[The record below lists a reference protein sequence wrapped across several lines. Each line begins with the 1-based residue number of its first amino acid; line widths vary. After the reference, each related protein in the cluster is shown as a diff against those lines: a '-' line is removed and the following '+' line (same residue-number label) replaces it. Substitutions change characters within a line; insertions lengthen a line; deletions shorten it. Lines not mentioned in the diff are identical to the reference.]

1 MEFSKS
7 NPGLR
12 RRITFTP
19 AGLQIRRSSGWITNP
34 AGANRE
40 VTFSRALI
48 AGALLIPL
56 IFVSVAHAAPPIQE
70 PTTVYVVQ
78 LDDTLSAIARRYET
92 TVQALAQANGIEN
105 PDLIHPGQRL
115 VIPSAS
121 ATPEP
126 TTQEQV
132 HVVQRGETL
141 YRIAQLYE
149 TTVRDL
155 MAANDLTNPD
165 LIHQGQKLI
174 VPSATALPAEPL
186 PAPFTAVELTPS
198 PVVQGQTLVVKV
210 RGEGIVGL
218 SGLYDEGHLVVFVE
232 GEQRTAWGERW
243 ALVGIHA
250 LTEVGAHPL
259 KLSATDAEG
268 QHTEVLLSVSV
279 VDGSYGVENIV
290 LPPDRSALL
299 DPDLLKAER
308 DRLAQVLGVF
318 GRQQL
323 WVGPF
328 TVPVEGPITSQFG
341 TRRSYNGGPARSYHE
356 GIDYDAPPGAAVLA
370 ANDGQVA
377 LAEPLTVRGNAV
389 IVDHGLGVHSGYYH
403 LSEISVQEGQQVKK
417 GDVVGKVGDTGLATG
432 PHLHWEIRVSGI
444 NVNPAQWT
452 WQTIP

>member
-1 MEFSKS
+1 MK
-7 NPGLR
+7 LV
-12 RRITFTP
+12 
-19 AGLQIRRSSGWITNP
+19 AG
-34 AGANRE
+34 
-40 VTFSRALI
+40 V
-48 AGALLIPL
+48 LLVPL
-56 IFVSVAHAAPPIQE
+56 IFAPVAHAAPPAQE

-78 LDDTLSAIARRYET
+78 LDDTLSAIASRYET
-92 TVQALAQANGIEN
+92 TVQALVQANGIKN

-121 ATPEP
+121 PTPEP
-126 TTQEQV
+126 TTQGQV

-141 YRIAQLYE
+141 YRIAQRYG
-149 TTVRDL
+149 TTVQDL
-155 MAANDLTNPD
+155 VAANNLANPN
-165 LIHQGQKLI
+165 LIHWGQKLI
-174 VPSATALPAEPL
+174 IPDAMASPAEPL
-186 PAPFTAVELTPS
+186 PAPFVTVELTPS
-198 PVVQGQTLVVKV
+198 PTVQGQTLVVKV
-210 RGEGIVGL
+210 KAERITGL
-218 SGLYDEGHLVVFVE
+218 SGLYEGRPVIFVE
-232 GEQRTAWGERW
+232 GEGERW

-259 KLSATDAEG
+259 KLTATDAEG
-268 QHTEVLLSVSV
+268 QQTEVLLSVLV
-279 VDGSYGVENIV
+279 VDGSYGAENIV

-299 DPDLLKAER
+299 DPDLIKAER
-308 DRLAQVLGVF
+308 ERLAQVFVVF

-328 TVPVEGPITSQFG
+328 IVPVEGPITSQFG
-341 TRRSYNGGPARSYHE
+341 IRRSYNGGPARSYHE

-389 IVDHGLGVHSGYYH
+389 IIDHGLGVHSGYYH

-417 GDVVGKVGDTGLATG
+417 GDVVGKVGSTGLATG

-444 NVNPAQWT
+444 NVDPTQWT